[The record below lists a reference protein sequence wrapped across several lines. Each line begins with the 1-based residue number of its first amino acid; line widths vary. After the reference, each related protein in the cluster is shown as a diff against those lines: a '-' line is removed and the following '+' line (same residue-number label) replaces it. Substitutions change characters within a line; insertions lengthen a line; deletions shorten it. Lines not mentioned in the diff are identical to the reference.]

1 MKFLKERRNLTVFRC
16 AEDQWR
22 NGIHD
27 TLEFLYVMVGN
38 SIEETV
44 AIV

>member
-1 MKFLKERRNLTVFRC
+1 MKFLKERRNITVFRC
-16 AEDQWR
+16 AEDQSR
-22 NGIHD
+22 TGIHD
-27 TLEFLYVMVGN
+27 TMVFLHVMVGN

>member
-1 MKFLKERRNLTVFRC
+1 MTVFRR
-16 AEDQWR
+16 AEDQSCT
-22 NGIHD
+22 GTHE
-27 TLEFLYVMVGN
+27 TLEFLHVMVRN

>member
-1 MKFLKERRNLTVFRC
+1 MTVFRC
-16 AEDQWR
+16 AEDQSR
-22 NGIHD
+22 TCIRD
-27 TLEFLYVMVGN
+27 TLEFLHVIVGN